1 MAKKGRKKTKK
12 DYEARRKRLISAV
25 CIALAAM
32 FLIWTVAGT
41 MLFSFG
47 VEEEPR
53 EVSAA
58 PAEQTGNVSPFEARE
73 KEALA
78 EAPEAS
84 VMASGQT
91 AVTASELRGIW
102 VSTVANLDYPTV
114 PSTSPQALKAEADI
128 VIHDCYEMGMNAI
141 FLQVRPAA
149 DAFYRS
155 AYFPWSRYL
164 TGQQGL
170 EPEDGFDPLAYWV
183 EKAHERGI
191 ELHAWINPY
200 RITTS
205 SSDWDRLSW
214 NNPAKG
220 AWNDYVV
227 RFNGNYYFDPGQPA
241 VRDLITAAAVEIVQ
255 NYNVDGIHFDDYF
268 YPEQTSSAAFNDTGT
283 YAAYGNGMNLAD
295 WRRENVNQLI
305 RQVND
310 AVHTADPHCVF
321 GVSPMGVW
329 ANYGT
334 SSLGSA
340 TRGGESY
347 SQRYADSYTWVKNH
361 WIDYIAPQIYWS
373 IGFSAADYAVLAN
386 WWSDVVRGTDVK
398 LYIGMADYRVA
409 SSSWGWSGTSE
420 ILRQLQ
426 LNDTLPEISGEI
438 HFRYKSAAGHAGLYE
453 LYRGVYASNRQAA
466 YTDPAGAG
474 PSTGL
479 YDISG
484 HWAESYILSL
494 VEKGVIQGMGDG
506 TFRPN
511 APVTRAQFIKMMA
524 TAEGVSSFE
533 DLPEV
538 DFADV
543 PAGSWFTGPIR
554 WAVAQGIA
562 SGRSRTTFAPDE
574 NITRQE
580 MAVMLHRYYGRT
592 SQETEAALSDTAPEP
607 TVFADDGDISE
618 WAADAVR
625 AVTAAGLMNGFLE
638 SDRSFF
644 YPSRNTTRAEAA
656 KVISEIQAKKQP
668 ESPSE
673 GDAA

>member
-1 MAKKGRKKTKK
+1 
-12 DYEARRKRLISAV
+12 
-25 CIALAAM
+25 
-32 FLIWTVAGT
+32 
-41 MLFSFG
+41 
-47 VEEEPR
+47 
-53 EVSAA
+53 
-58 PAEQTGNVSPFEARE
+58 
-73 KEALA
+73 
-78 EAPEAS
+78 
-84 VMASGQT
+84 
-91 AVTASELRGIW
+91 
-102 VSTVANLDYPTV
+102 
-114 PSTSPQALKAEADI
+114 
-128 VIHDCYEMGMNAI
+128 
-141 FLQVRPAA
+141 
-149 DAFYRS
+149 
-155 AYFPWSRYL
+155 
-164 TGQQGL
+164 
-170 EPEDGFDPLAYWV
+170 
-183 EKAHERGI
+183 
-191 ELHAWINPY
+191 
-200 RITTS
+200 
-205 SSDWDRLSW
+205 
-214 NNPAKG
+214 
-220 AWNDYVV
+220 
-227 RFNGNYYFDPGQPA
+227 
-241 VRDLITAAAVEIVQ
+241 
-255 NYNVDGIHFDDYF
+255 
-268 YPEQTSSAAFNDTGT
+268 
-283 YAAYGNGMNLAD
+283 
-295 WRRENVNQLI
+295 
-305 RQVND
+305 
-310 AVHTADPHCVF
+310 
-321 GVSPMGVW
+321 MGVW
-329 ANYGT
+329 ADYGT

-361 WIDYIAPQIYWS
+361 WIDYIAPQIYWN